1 MNGMTRYFSRK
12 EKNDKRPLK
21 HRSKSADSSPASQHP
36 DVPTDYYTIF
46 ARDPPRYQNKEEDK
60 KVQALL
66 ARLQDAGITRLG
78 EPQVYCALY
87 YHPHDFEKA
96 YEALLLAN
104 DAFEGVITQFD
115 PKVVMLG
122 AVNRNMVTCY
132 LDALLFAMFAR
143 LDSFEAMLYDK
154 PYGNDPRTK
163 LAALLRLWVNFLR
176 TGRLID
182 IEFTRQLQE
191 TLAQC
196 GWEDAAEVRQQD
208 ASEAFTFITDA
219 LELPLLTLKMDIY
232 HTGREDKEDDHKFV
246 NERLLEVALPEPEE
260 GRIVTLEDCLEA
272 YFNNR
277 IEVKRY
283 LQRQNTTDS
292 GRHTD
297 RDSEKNLTVHIEAV
311 EVPDAGTPTV
321 STPTSA
327 FPNSLSPSV
336 RPIEGR
342 RRADSIFTER
352 YHNSHLSA
360 SDKAAF
366 DEKRHLEE
374 LWKTRPGGRPRA
386 SSLRKEVLMP
396 AWQFFSLIPW
406 YTDNVPQTDAQV
418 AAHFSSKRPVLGI
431 CLKRYQMLAD
441 GSTRRLN
448 TFVDIPLEIGLPHFV
463 SDDRVDEV
471 GPLFGNFKLVLQS
484 VVCHRGMRI
493 DSGHYISLVRAN
505 KKPQQDLPQT
515 SRASADD
522 EEIADSWLLFDDLAR
537 ERVREVDI
545 RKALQDE
552 SPYLLFFQVQPIDE
566 ELASR
571 GDPPSYSESQYNTT
585 SPNPS
590 KETLTVPG
598 LSGNGNSSG
607 NGPDDRDWEKVP
619 YPGSV
624 ASEEPEIA
632 EPPGRA
638 SLSSNRRSSIAI
650 ELEDSIESLSFTRG
664 RTAPTT
670 PNELAQPSEK
680 EKEKPSGFFLSAGR
694 RGSRGLM
701 GGNKDGK
708 SDGDNGKGK
717 SRPSSQSGENRLS
730 LTLSRLTGRV
740 SKDKLSSTGPSATV
754 TEGVPPD
761 AEDTART
768 HTADQATNLDGAEPT
783 PTDDQAQAAQPGL
796 LTPGFSLSKE
806 KSSDG
811 GTSLLGRRKSR
822 FGRGDKDKDKD
833 KDESKKEKKEKSRL
847 RSKSK
852 EPDVAAATA
861 LDKDDAEEYGTK
873 EGKHVHHHHS
883 GLGHQ
888 LKHKGRP
895 DRECTIM

>member
-1 MNGMTRYFSRK
+1 M
-12 EKNDKRPLK
+12 
-21 HRSKSADSSPASQHP
+21 
-36 DVPTDYYTIF
+36 
-46 ARDPPRYQNKEEDK
+46 
-60 KVQALL
+60 
-66 ARLQDAGITRLG
+66 
-78 EPQVYCALY
+78 YCALS
-87 YHPHDFEKA
+87 YHPNDLDKA

-115 PKVVMLG
+115 PTIRMLG

-143 LDSFEAMLYDK
+143 LDSFEAMLFDK
-154 PYGNDPRTK
+154 SGNDPRSK

-182 IEFTRQLQE
+182 IEFTRHLQE

-246 NERLLEVALPEPEE
+246 NERLLEVALPEAEE

-277 IEVKRY
+277 IEVKRF

-292 GRHTD
+292 GRHVD
-297 RDSEKNLTVHIEAV
+297 KDSDKNVTVHIEAV
-311 EVPDAGTPTV
+311 EVPDASTPTA

-327 FPNSLSPSV
+327 YPSTPSPST

-352 YHNSHLSA
+352 YRNPHYSA
-360 SDKAAF
+360 SDQAAF
-366 DEKRHLEE
+366 DEKRHLDE

-441 GSTRRLN
+441 GSTKRLN

-463 SDDRVDEV
+463 SDDRMEEV

-493 DSGHYISLVRAN
+493 DAGHYVSLVRAN
-505 KKPQQDLPQT
+505 KKPHGDRPQS
-515 SRASADD
+515 SRASA
-522 EEIADSWLLFDDLAR
+522 ENKEISDSWLLFDDLAR

-545 RKALQDE
+545 KKALQAE

-571 GDPPSYSESQYNTT
+571 GDPPSYSESQYN
-585 SPNPS
+585 PS
-590 KETLTVPG
+590 STDPSEVTLVAPGAKE
-598 LSGNGNSSG
+598 NANNSD
-607 NGPDDRDWEKVP
+607 NGPDDR
-619 YPGSV
+619 
-624 ASEEPEIA
+624 SEMSMLNP
-632 EPPGRA
+632 
-638 SLSSNRRSSIAI
+638 RRESHQ
-650 ELEDSIESLSFTRG
+650 DSPRCL
-664 RTAPTT
+664 
-670 PNELAQPSEK
+670 
-680 EKEKPSGFFLSAGR
+680 
-694 RGSRGLM
+694 
-701 GGNKDGK
+701 
-708 SDGDNGKGK
+708 
-717 SRPSSQSGENRLS
+717 
-730 LTLSRLTGRV
+730 
-740 SKDKLSSTGPSATV
+740 
-754 TEGVPPD
+754 
-761 AEDTART
+761 
-768 HTADQATNLDGAEPT
+768 
-783 PTDDQAQAAQPGL
+783 
-796 LTPGFSLSKE
+796 
-806 KSSDG
+806 
-811 GTSLLGRRKSR
+811 
-822 FGRGDKDKDKD
+822 
-833 KDESKKEKKEKSRL
+833 
-847 RSKSK
+847 
-852 EPDVAAATA
+852 
-861 LDKDDAEEYGTK
+861 
-873 EGKHVHHHHS
+873 
-883 GLGHQ
+883 
-888 LKHKGRP
+888 
-895 DRECTIM
+895 